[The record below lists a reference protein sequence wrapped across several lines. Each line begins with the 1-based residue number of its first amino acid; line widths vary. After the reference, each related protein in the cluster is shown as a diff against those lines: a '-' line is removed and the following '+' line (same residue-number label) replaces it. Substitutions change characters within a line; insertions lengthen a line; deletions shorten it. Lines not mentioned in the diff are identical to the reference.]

1 MTLLESV
8 AIDRLARLRATM
20 RAASVPVVL
29 TADPIDVFYATGVRN
44 MTLFSM
50 MGAAR
55 FTAVFAD
62 GPVVAWE
69 FAGSEH
75 LADAASTVDE
85 VRTAP
90 GVTALVGCRY
100 RSAIDDFAVDIV
112 GLCAANGVDIAVDA
126 VGVEGFEHEVT
137 DALRA
142 NGLTLCSATE
152 VFVESRRVKLPGEID
167 IMRDGIA
174 RVSDAVAHMV
184 DHLHEGATEIE
195 VWSHF
200 HQRLIATDGEYVS
213 TRLVQA
219 GERTFPYFRE
229 AGPHPISQ
237 GDLFCI
243 DTDAIAYGGYGVDF
257 SRCYSVGGQPSADQ
271 RSLHSRALDQLEHN
285 ADLLGPGVS
294 FSDFAHNAWVV
305 PQRHAPWGYYCLA
318 HGLGLCGEYPYVPL
332 ARPGETYDFDG
343 EFEPGMVI
351 CIESYIGDETLRQ
364 GVKLEDQYLITDT
377 GAERLTTAPFDL
389 ALSDT

>member
-8 AIDRLARLRATM
+8 AVSRLKRLRATM
-20 RAASVPVVL
+20 HAASVPVVI
-29 TADPIDVFYATGVRN
+29 TADPIDIFYATGIRN

-50 MGAAR
+50 MGASR
-55 FTAVFAD
+55 FVAVFAD

-75 LADAASTVDE
+75 LATDTTTVDE

-90 GVTALVGCRY
+90 GITALAGSRY
-100 RSAIDDFAVDIV
+100 RSTIDDFAAEVAD
-112 GLCAANGVDIAVDA
+112 LCAAHGADT
-126 VGVEGFEHEVT
+126 VGIEGFDHEVT

-142 NGLTLCSATE
+142 NGLTLSSATE
-152 VFVESRRVKLPGEID
+152 VFVESRRIKLAGEIEL
-167 IMRDGIA
+167 MRDGIG
-174 RVSDAVAHMV
+174 RVTEAVAHMV
-184 DHLHEGATEIE
+184 EHLHAGATEIE

-219 GERTFPYFRE
+219 GERTFPYFQE

-257 SRCYSVGGQPSADQ
+257 SRCYSVGKEPTADQ
-271 RSLHSRALDQLEHN
+271 RSLHAKALDQLEHN
-285 ADLLGPGVS
+285 AALLGPGVS
-294 FSDFAHNAWVV
+294 FFDFARRAWAI
-305 PQRHAPWGYYCLA
+305 PERHAPWGYYCLA

-332 ARPGETYDFDG
+332 ARPRDTYDFDG

-364 GVKLEDQYLITDT
+364 GVKLEDQYLITDS
-377 GAERLTTAPFDL
+377 GAERLTTAPFDPSL
-389 ALSDT
+389 RGS